1 MKLEPQILLEAAA
14 LRGELGRMLLAL
26 GIVVLLGV
34 GAAALQ
40 ELSVGVSRAVAFLA
54 AVAIAG
60 AGLVVVALSGL
71 GVL

>member
-1 MKLEPQILLEAAA
+1 M
-14 LRGELGRMLLAL
+14 LGRMLLAF
-26 GIVVLLGV
+26 GIVILLGA

-40 ELSVGVSRAVAFLA
+40 ELGLKISRAIAFLA

-60 AGLVVVALSGL
+60 AVSLLVALSGL